1 MLMFAVEALLAAI
14 VVALIAVYVYGNRVK
29 QGLEARTPLSQP
41 DGPLSLSV
49 SEESAA
55 ALSKLSVE
63 PIFLKQSGDGTRVQI
78 DNRPLVPVA
87 ILTDEVA
94 GAALREVA
102 VSICERYGHT
112 WTVLV
117 STGDEGAVSVQ
128 RLS

>member
-1 MLMFAVEALLAAI
+1 MLAVGSLLAAI
-14 VVALIAVYVYGNRVK
+14 IVALLAVYIYGNRFK
-29 QGLEARTPLSQP
+29 SRLEAAPAMHSE
-41 DGPLSLSV
+41 GPLSISV

-55 ALSKLSVE
+55 ALSKLSAE
-63 PIFLKQSGDGTRVQI
+63 PIFLKQGTDATRVQI

-87 ILTDEVA
+87 ILTDQVT

-102 VSICERYGHT
+102 VALCERFGET

-117 STGDEGAVSVQ
+117 STSEEDAVTVQ